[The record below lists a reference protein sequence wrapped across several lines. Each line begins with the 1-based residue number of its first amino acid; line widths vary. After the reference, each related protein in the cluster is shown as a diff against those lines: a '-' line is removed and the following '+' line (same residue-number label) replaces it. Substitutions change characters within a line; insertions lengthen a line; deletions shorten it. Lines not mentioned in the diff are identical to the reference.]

1 LEINYF
7 LGTVTISKEPVNVLP
22 LKVYYRY
29 IIPKIEVSLY
39 KILAVLITIFF
50 LGACAQTQLLV
61 HTAKRIG
68 QPDKK
73 QQGRYKIGTPYQIK
87 GKWYYPAVDYSY
99 NKTGIASW
107 YGPGFDGKMT
117 ANGEIYD
124 QNALTAAHKTL
135 PMPSIVQ
142 VTNLE
147 NGRSIKVTINDRGPY
162 AFSRIIDMSRRG
174 AQLLGFH
181 RKGTAKVH
189 VEILA
194 DESRMLAHSVRNR
207 ATLAKFGTPI
217 RRNLNVAKPPVVT
230 GSLGP
235 PSAINPSGKILK
247 YKPKKVMN
255 RKVSDKRLSH
265 SHAEKIINRPV
276 SVTNIYVQAGAFTRF
291 DYANQTAAKL
301 SELGNISVSSF
312 VIKGKEFFRVR
323 TGPIDAINNAD
334 EILERVIRAGFNNA
348 RIVVD

>member
-1 LEINYF
+1 M
-7 LGTVTISKEPVNVLP
+7 S
-22 LKVYYRY
+22 
-29 IIPKIEVSLY
+29 
-39 KILAVLITIFF
+39 KILTVLITIFF

-68 QPDKK
+68 LQDKK
-73 QQGRYKIGTPYQIK
+73 QQGRYKIGSPYQIK
-87 GKWYYPAVDYSY
+87 GIWYYPAVDYSY

-117 ANGEIYD
+117 ANGETYD

-194 DESRMLAHSVRNR
+194 DESRMLAHSLRNG
-207 ATLAKFGTPI
+207 ATLAKLGTPI
-217 RRNLNVAKPPVVT
+217 RRNLNVAKPRVAS
-230 GSLGP
+230 GRLGP
-235 PSAINPSGKILK
+235 PSANNPREVILK
-247 YKPKKVMN
+247 YKPKN
-255 RKVSDKRLSH
+255 TLGREYFDKGLSPAQ
-265 SHAEKIINRPV
+265 AERIGNRPV
-276 SVTNIYVQAGAFTRF
+276 SATNIYVQAGAFTRF

-301 SELGNISVSSF
+301 SELGNVSVTSF
-312 VIKGKEFFRVR
+312 KIKGKEFFRVR
-323 TGPIDAINNAD
+323 AGPINAINNAD
-334 EILERVIRAGFNNA
+334 KILERVIRAGFNNA
-348 RIVVD
+348 RIIVD

>member
-1 LEINYF
+1 M
-7 LGTVTISKEPVNVLP
+7 
-22 LKVYYRY
+22 
-29 IIPKIEVSLY
+29 Y
-39 KILAVLITIFF
+39 KILSVLIAIFF

-61 HTAKRIG
+61 HTAKRISK
-68 QPDKK
+68 QDKK
-73 QQGRYKIGTPYQIK
+73 PQGYYKIGSPYQIK

-117 ANGEIYD
+117 ANGETYN

-181 RKGTAKVH
+181 RKGTARVQ

-194 DESRMLAHSVRNR
+194 DESRMIAHSLRNS
-207 ATLAKFGTPI
+207 ATLNKIGTPI
-217 RRNLNVAKPPVVT
+217 SKEINVAKPRVAS
-230 GSLGP
+230 GSLAP
-235 PSAINPSGKILK
+235 PSSLSSKRPILT
-247 YKPKKVMN
+247 YKPLKTDN
-255 RKVSDKRLSH
+255 RLTSYKAPGPAQAVN
-265 SHAEKIINRPV
+265 IINRPV
-276 SVTNIYVQAGAFTRF
+276 SATNIYVQAGAFTRF
-291 DYANQTAAKL
+291 DLANKTAAKL
-301 SELGNISVSSF
+301 SELKNISVTSYK
-312 VIKGKEFFRVR
+312 IEGREFFRVR
-323 TGPIDAINNAD
+323 AGPINDINIAD
-334 EILERVIRAGFNNA
+334 DILERVIRSGFNNA

>member
-1 LEINYF
+1 M
-7 LGTVTISKEPVNVLP
+7 
-22 LKVYYRY
+22 
-29 IIPKIEVSLY
+29 
-39 KILAVLITIFF
+39 FF

-68 QPDKK
+68 QQDKK
-73 QQGRYKIGTPYQIK
+73 QQGRYKIGSPYQIK

-117 ANGEIYD
+117 ANGETYD

-194 DESRMLAHSVRNR
+194 DESRMLARSLGNG

-217 RRNLNVAKPPVVT
+217 RRNLNVAKPRVAS
-230 GSLGP
+230 GSLAP
-235 PSAINPSGKILK
+235 PSVVNPSETILK
-247 YKPKKVMN
+247 YKPKKTLG
-255 RKVSDKRLSH
+255 REPTDKALSPDL
-265 SHAEKIINRPV
+265 AEKIGNRPV
-276 SVTNIYVQAGAFTRF
+276 SATNIYVQAGAFTRF

-301 SELGNISVSSF
+301 SELGNISVTSF
-312 VIKGKEFFRVR
+312 KIKGKEFFRVR
-323 TGPIDAINNAD
+323 TGPINAINNAD
-334 EILERVIRAGFNNA
+334 EILERVIQAGFNNA
-348 RIVVD
+348 RIIID

>member
-1 LEINYF
+1 MYKKFTTL
-7 LGTVTISKEPVNVLP
+7 
-22 LKVYYRY
+22 
-29 IIPKIEVSLY
+29 II
-39 KILAVLITIFF
+39 TFFF
-50 LGACAQTQLLV
+50 LGACAPTQLLV

-68 QPDKK
+68 QPDKPATK
-73 QQGRYKIGTPYQIK
+73 QGRYKIGSPYQIK
-87 GKWYYPAVDYSY
+87 GIWYYPAVDYSY

-117 ANGEIYD
+117 ANGETYD

-181 RKGTAKVH
+181 RKGTARVK

-194 DESRMLAHSVRNR
+194 DQSRMLAHSLKNGR
-207 ATLAKFGTPI
+207 TLAKIGTPI
-217 RRNLNVAKPPVVT
+217 RRDINVAKPQVAS
-230 GSLGP
+230 GRLDP
-235 PSAINPSGKILK
+235 PSGTKRQNINLR
-247 YKPKKVMN
+247 YKPRKIRSIKGKDKSSISSTKKE
-255 RKVSDKRLSH
+255 KVT
-265 SHAEKIINRPV
+265 NRPL
-276 SVTNIYVQAGAFTRF
+276 SPTYIYIQAGAFTRF
-291 DYANQTAAKL
+291 DYANKTAARL
-301 SELGNISVSSF
+301 SELGNISVTSF
-312 VIKGKEFFRVR
+312 KIKGKEFFRVR
-323 TGPIDAINNAD
+323 AGPINMLANAD
-334 EILERVIRAGFNNA
+334 EMLERVIRAGFNNA

>member
-1 LEINYF
+1 M
-7 LGTVTISKEPVNVLP
+7 
-22 LKVYYRY
+22 
-29 IIPKIEVSLY
+29 Y
-39 KILAVLITIFF
+39 KILTVLITIFF

-68 QPDKK
+68 QQDKK
-73 QQGRYKIGTPYQIK
+73 QQGRYKIGSPYQIK
-87 GKWYYPAVDYSY
+87 GIWYYPAVDYSY

-117 ANGEIYD
+117 ANGETYD

-194 DESRMLAHSVRNR
+194 DESRMLAHSLRNG
-207 ATLAKFGTPI
+207 ATLAKLGTPI
-217 RRNLNVAKPPVVT
+217 RRNLNVAKPRVAS
-230 GSLGP
+230 GRLGP
-235 PSAINPSGKILK
+235 PSANNPREAILK
-247 YKPKKVMN
+247 YKPKKTLG
-255 RKVSDKRLSH
+255 RESFDKGLS
-265 SHAEKIINRPV
+265 SAQAERIGNRPV
-276 SVTNIYVQAGAFTRF
+276 SATNIYVQAGAFTRF

-301 SELGNISVSSF
+301 SELGNVSVTSF
-312 VIKGKEFFRVR
+312 KIKGKEFFRVR
-323 TGPIDAINNAD
+323 AGPINAINNAD
-334 EILERVIRAGFNNA
+334 KILERVIRAGFNNA
-348 RIVVD
+348 RIIVD